1 MAEAGSSNGHAPGMP
16 AGSEMVRFENVTKR
30 FGAHVALRDVSLV
43 GRAGSVHA
51 VTGENGAGKST
62 LMNLLAG
69 VHQPSSGTIYL
80 DGKPVVIAGPREA
93 HRAGVST
100 VYQELTLLPNLTV
113 AENLF
118 LGREPRRMGMVDR
131 AAMRRDAGS
140 AFRLLDVE
148 LDPDIPCGDLTIA
161 QQQMVEIAKGVA
173 VAARVFIF
181 DEPTAALN
189 GPEIEKLERLILSLK
204 RDGKL
209 VFYISHRLDEIF
221 RFCDTISV
229 MKDGS
234 HVATRPAD
242 ELTRDMLV
250 SLMVGRELDR
260 FFPHR
265 GSVRADAEAAIEVDS
280 LVPVAGAPAVSFT
293 LRRGEILGLT
303 GLEGQ
308 GQREIIRA
316 VAGQVAPVSGE
327 VSRHAGG
334 GGSRPLLPSPVAA
347 ARAGVGFVPE
357 DRKSEGLFLPLGID
371 RNVGVGM
378 LRLSSVWSRARIDR
392 ERLAGLLESMKVRA
406 TGPQQE
412 VQALS
417 GGNQQKVLIGRWL
430 AAGVDIL
437 LVEEPTRGVDVGAKS
452 EIYTLL
458 RAFADD
464 GGAVLMTSSELSEHI
479 GLCDRILVVREGRLV
494 ADMPG
499 AAATEETIMSSAL
512 TGLPFQAHAG
522 GAS

>member
-1 MAEAGSSNGHAPGMP
+1 MTVASMIGDTAPGRH
-16 AGSEMVRFENVTKR
+16 AGREMVRFDGVTKR
-30 FGAHVALRDVSLV
+30 FGANVALNDVSLS

-69 VHQPSSGTIYL
+69 VHQPTSGTIHL
-80 DGKPVVIAGPREA
+80 DGHPVVLAGPRAA

-100 VYQELTLLPNLTV
+100 VYQELTLLPNLTA
-113 AENLF
+113 AENLY
-118 LGREPRRMGMVDR
+118 LGREPRRFGLVDR
-131 AAMRRDAGS
+131 SAMRREARS
-140 AFRLLDVE
+140 VFARLGVDLE
-148 LDPDIPCGDLTIA
+148 PDTYCGDLTIA

-173 VAARVFIF
+173 VDANVFIF

-189 GPEIEKLERLILSLK
+189 GPEIEKLERLIVSL
-204 RDGKL
+204 RDGGNL

-229 MKDGS
+229 MKDAC
-234 HVATRPAD
+234 HVATLPAA
-242 ELTRDMLV
+242 ELTRDQLV
-250 SLMVGRELDR
+250 SLMVGRSLDR
-260 FFPHR
+260 FFPPRVASRPDASPAMDIR
-265 GSVRADAEAAIEVDS
+265 GVVPVEAAASVT
-280 LVPVAGAPAVSFT
+280 FT

-316 VAGQVAPVSGE
+316 VAGQIAPVAGE
-327 VSRHAGG
+327 IIRHAPGG
-334 GGSRPLLPSPVAA
+334 AAGRLTSSPVAV

-357 DRKSEGLFLPLGID
+357 DRKSEGLFLPLAID
-371 RNVGVGM
+371 RNIGIGM
-378 LRLSSVWSRARIDR
+378 MRRSSLWNRARIDR
-392 ERLAGLLESMKVRA
+392 DRLAELLKGMNVRA
-406 TGPQQE
+406 TGPKQE
-412 VQALS
+412 VQSLS

-479 GLCDRILVVREGRLV
+479 GLCDRIIVVREGRLV
-494 ADMPG
+494 AEMPG
-499 AAATEETIMSSAL
+499 ADATEETIMTSAL
-512 TGLPFQAHAG
+512 TGAPFQAVA
-522 GAS
+522 GASA

>member
-1 MAEAGSSNGHAPGMP
+1 MTHSAGLEDRASGMK
-16 AGSEMVRFENVTKR
+16 AGRELVRFEGVTKR
-30 FGAHVALRDVSLV
+30 FGANVALSDVSLT
-43 GRAGSVHA
+43 GLSGSVHA

-69 VHQPSSGTIYL
+69 VHQPSAGSIFL
-80 DGKPVVIAGPREA
+80 DGQPVVLDGPRAA

-100 VYQELTLLPNLTV
+100 VYQELTLLPNLTA
-113 AENLF
+113 AENLY
-118 LGREPRRMGMVDR
+118 LGREPRRLGLVDR
-131 AAMRRDAGS
+131 AAMRREARRVFS
-140 AFRLLDVE
+140 RLDMD
-148 LDPDIPCGDLTIA
+148 LDPDTYCGDLTIA

-173 VAARVFIF
+173 VEARVFIF

-234 HVATRPAD
+234 HVATRPAS

-250 SLMVGRELDR
+250 SLMVGRSLDR

-265 GSVRADAEAAIEVDS
+265 GETGPDAVTAIDVRD
-280 LVPVAGAPAVSFT
+280 LVPVEAAAPVSFA

-316 VAGQVAPVSGE
+316 VAGQIAPVAGE
-327 VSRHAGG
+327 VLRHARDGT
-334 GGSRPLLPSPVAA
+334 SARLTPSPVAV

-357 DRKSEGLFLPLGID
+357 DRKSEGLFLPLAIE
-371 RNVGVGM
+371 RNIGVGM
-378 LRLSSVWSRARIDR
+378 MRRSSIWSRARIDR
-392 ERLAGLLESMKVRA
+392 NRLTGLLDSMNVRA
-406 TGPQQE
+406 TGPRQE

-452 EIYTLL
+452 EIYMLL

-494 ADMPG
+494 AEMPG

-512 TGLPFQAHAG
+512 TGAPFQSHAG
-522 GAS
+522 AAA

>member
-1 MAEAGSSNGHAPGMP
+1 MTDPGTLDHHASGSS
-16 AGSEMVRFENVTKR
+16 AGGEMVRFEGVTKR
-30 FGAHVALRDVSLV
+30 FGANVALKDVSLV
-43 GRAGSVHA
+43 GHAGSVHA

-69 VHQPSSGTIYL
+69 VHQPSAGTIYL
-80 DGKPVVIAGPREA
+80 HGKPVVLAGPRA
-93 HRAGVST
+93 AQQAGIST

-113 AENLF
+113 AENLY
-118 LGREPRRMGMVDR
+118 LGREPRRLGMVDR
-131 AAMRRDAGS
+131 SAMRREARSVFARIEVD
-140 AFRLLDVE
+140 
-148 LDPDIPCGDLTIA
+148 LDPDAHCGDLTIA

-173 VAARVFIF
+173 VDARVFIF

-189 GPEIEKLERLILSLK
+189 GPEIEKLERLIMSLK
-204 RDGKL
+204 RGGNL

-234 HVATRPAD
+234 HVATQPAS
-242 ELTRDMLV
+242 ELTRDTLV
-250 SLMVGRELDR
+250 SLMVGRSLDR

-265 GSVRADAEAAIEVDS
+265 GAVRPEAPLAIDVRG
-280 LVPVAGAPAVSFT
+280 LVPVAGAPAVTFA

-316 VAGQVAPVSGE
+316 VAGQIAPVSGE
-327 VSRHAGG
+327 VVHHAKDGTSTG
-334 GGSRPLLPSPVAA
+334 LAPSPVAV
-347 ARAGVGFVPE
+347 ARTGIGFVPE
-357 DRKSEGLFLPLGID
+357 DRKSEGLFLPLAIERNIGI
-371 RNVGVGM
+371 GM
-378 LRLSSVWSRARIDR
+378 MRRSSIWSRARIDR
-392 ERLAGLLESMKVRA
+392 PRLTGLLESMNVRA

-494 ADMPG
+494 AEMPG
-499 AAATEETIMSSAL
+499 AVATEETIMTSAL
-512 TGLPFQAHAG
+512 TGAPFRAHAG
-522 GAS
+522 AAA